1 MPAITQYY
9 EINADEPERVI
20 NVSHKKNH
28 ASIITPT
35 PLGIICCISL
45 GLLNKLVTNMR

>member
-9 EINADEPERVI
+9 EINADEPERVV

-28 ASIITPT
+28 ASNNPHTIR
-35 PLGIICCISL
+35 
-45 GLLNKLVTNMR
+45 NNMLYLFRFIE